1 MIVPILG
8 KDHPIL
14 KEEMP
19 AFDFQN
25 PIMDPVELYNDLAE
39 TMRENEGMGLS
50 ANQIGVRTRAFVMR
64 AEEIIGVFNPR
75 VVDISSET
83 VMLEEGCLSYPNLF
97 VKIKRPKSIKVRF
110 TTPDGETSTKTFTGM
125 TARVFLHELDH
136 LNGIAHTS
144 RANRYHLEQAKKLLK
159 KLKNKRMSS
168 VPLLSDEASVLMT
181 ALHDCGC
188 IIDVH

>member
-1 MIVPILG
+1 MIREIV
-8 KDHPIL
+8 KYTDPIL

-19 AFDFQN
+19 AFDFKN
-25 PIMDPVELYNDLAE
+25 PIINPIELYNDLAE
-39 TMRENEGMGLS
+39 TMRENDGMGLS

-75 VVDISSET
+75 VVDTTSET
-83 VMLEEGCLSYPNLF
+83 VTLEEGCLSYPNLF
-97 VKIKRPKSIKVRF
+97 VKVKRPKSIRVRF

-144 RANRYHLEQAKKLLK
+144 RANRYHLEQARKLSK
-159 KLKNKRMSS
+159 KLKNKNYSL
-168 VPLLSDEASVLMT
+168 PTLSNEANIFMN
-181 ALHDCGC
+181 ALQK
-188 IIDVH
+188 

>member
-1 MIVPILG
+1 MIREIL
-8 KDHPIL
+8 DHTHPIL

-19 AFDFQN
+19 AFDFNN
-25 PIMDPVELYNDLAE
+25 PVEDPVQLYTDLAE
-39 TMRENEGMGLS
+39 TMRENDGMGLS

-75 VVDISSET
+75 VVDVSTET
-83 VMLEEGCLSYPNLF
+83 VILEEGCLSYPNLF

-110 TTPDGETSTKTFTGM
+110 ATPDGQTTTKTFTGM

-144 RANRYHLEQAKKLLK
+144 RANRYHLEQARKLVK
-159 KLKNKRMSS
+159 KLKNKQLSTL
-168 VPLLSDEASVLMT
+168 PTFSDEARNLVD
-181 ALHDCGC
+181 ALQ
-188 IIDVH
+188 V

>member
-19 AFDFQN
+19 AFDFNN
-25 PIMDPVELYNDLAE
+25 PIVDPVELYTDLAE

-50 ANQIGVRTRAFVMR
+50 ANQIGVRTRAFVVR

-75 VVDISSET
+75 IVDVSSET
-83 VMLEEGCLSYPNLF
+83 VTLEEGCLSYPNLF
-97 VKIKRPKSIKVRF
+97 VKVKRPKSIKVRF

-136 LNGIAHTS
+136 LDGVQHTS
-144 RANRYHLEQAKKLLK
+144 RANRYHLEQAKKLVK
-159 KLKNKRMSS
+159 KLKKRQLSIL
-168 VPLLSDEASVLMT
+168 PTLSDEAQVLMN
-181 ALHDCGC
+181 ALQ
-188 IIDVH
+188 

>member
-1 MIVPILG
+1 MIVTILG

-19 AFDFQN
+19 AFDFKN
-25 PIMDPVELYNDLAE
+25 PVVDPVELYNDLAE

-75 VVDISSET
+75 VVDTSSEMVT
-83 VMLEEGCLSYPNLF
+83 LEEGCLSYPNLF
-97 VKIKRPKSIKVRF
+97 VKVKRPKSIKVRF
-110 TTPDGETSTKTFTGM
+110 TTPDGQTSTKTFTGM

-136 LNGIAHTS
+136 LDGIAHTA
-144 RANRYHLEQAKKLLK
+144 RANRYHLEQAKKLVK
-159 KLKNKRMSS
+159 KLKKR
-168 VPLLSDEASVLMT
+168 PLSALPTLSEEAQVLMD
-181 ALHDCGC
+181 ALQ
-188 IIDVH
+188 

>member
-1 MIVPILG
+1 MILPILG
-8 KDHPIL
+8 KDDPIL
-14 KEEMP
+14 KEKMP
-19 AFDFQN
+19 AFDFKN
-25 PIMDPVELYNDLAE
+25 PVMDSVELYNNLAE

-75 VVDISSET
+75 VVDVSSET
-83 VMLEEGCLSYPNLF
+83 VTLEEGCLSYPNLF

-136 LNGIAHTS
+136 LDGIAHTS
-144 RANRYHLEQAKKLLK
+144 RANRYHLEQAKKLVK
-159 KLKNKRMSS
+159 KIGRKYK
-168 VPLLSDEASVLMT
+168 VKPLAEMSDEAREMMEWLKV
-181 ALHDCGC
+181 
-188 IIDVH
+188 

>member
-1 MIVPILG
+1 MIRDILGHTDPILR
-8 KDHPIL
+8 
-14 KEEMP
+14 EEMP
-19 AFDFQN
+19 AFDFAN
-25 PIMDPVELYNDLAE
+25 PIVDPIELYTDLAE

-50 ANQIGVRTRAFVMR
+50 ANQIGVCTRAFVMR

-75 VVDISSET
+75 VVDVSSET

-144 RANRYHLEQAKKLLK
+144 RANRYHLEQAKKLVK
-159 KLKNKRMSS
+159 KINRKYPIKPISE
-168 VPLLSDEASVLMT
+168 LSDEAREMLEWLKV
-181 ALHDCGC
+181 
-188 IIDVH
+188 

>member
-50 ANQIGVRTRAFVMR
+50 ANQIGLRTRAFVMR

-181 ALHDCGC
+181 ALHN
-188 IIDVH
+188 

>member
-1 MIVPILG
+1 MIKEILG

-19 AFDFQN
+19 AFDFKN
-25 PIMDPVELYNDLAE
+25 PTMDPVELYNDLAE

-75 VVDISSET
+75 VVDESSET
-83 VMLEEGCLSYPNLF
+83 VTLEEACLSYPNLF

-110 TTPDGETSTKTFTGM
+110 TTPDGETATKTFTGM

-136 LNGIAHTS
+136 LNGVVHTS
-144 RANRYHLEQAKKLLK
+144 RANRYHLEQAKKLVK
-159 KLKNKRMSS
+159 KIGRRYPVKALSE
-168 VPLLSDEASVLMT
+168 LSDEAREMLEWLKV
-181 ALHDCGC
+181 
-188 IIDVH
+188 

>member
-19 AFDFQN
+19 AFDFKN
-25 PIMDPVELYNDLAE
+25 PVVDPVELYNDLAE

-64 AEEIIGVFNPR
+64 GEEIIGVFNPR
-75 VVDISSET
+75 VVDTSSEMVT
-83 VMLEEGCLSYPNLF
+83 LEEGCLSYPNLF

-110 TTPDGETSTKTFTGM
+110 TTPDGQTSTKTFTGM

-136 LNGIAHTS
+136 LNGVCHTS
-144 RANRYHLEQAKKLLK
+144 RANRYHLEQAKKLVK
-159 KLKNKRMSS
+159 KIGRRYKIKPAAEM
-168 VPLLSDEASVLMT
+168 SDEAREMLEWLKV
-181 ALHDCGC
+181 
-188 IIDVH
+188 

>member
-1 MIVPILG
+1 MIKDILGHNDPILR
-8 KDHPIL
+8 
-14 KEEMP
+14 EEMP
-19 AFDFQN
+19 VFDFAN
-25 PIMDPVELYNDLAE
+25 PIMDPVELYTDLAE

-75 VVDISSET
+75 VVDVSSET

-136 LNGIAHTS
+136 LDGIAHTS
-144 RANRYHLEQAKKLLK
+144 RANRYHLEQAKKLVK
-159 KLKNKRMSS
+159 KINRKYPIKPISE
-168 VPLLSDEASVLMT
+168 LSDEAREMLEWLKV
-181 ALHDCGC
+181 
-188 IIDVH
+188 